1 MTELTFRGN
10 TRMMPALSLVPLQVV
25 ILAFDELCNR
35 CGADEQPILDY
46 FETNY
51 IGQLRRG
58 QRLVPLFPHEL

>member
-51 IGQLRRG
+51 IG
-58 QRLVPLFPHEL
+58 